1 MLIAL
6 LRSLFNGLRPT
17 KTKDIVQMP
26 IKDMKKDSPTQPVF
40 VVGIWRSGTSLLY
53 ALLNQNPRL
62 SLMYEGDLLLLGPM
76 FWGGRSKADWKQ
88 RWDFWNTGLSRH
100 QLDSKRIPDHPANLA
115 AAMES
120 VGREYAGT
128 AIWGCKSPSYYDR
141 LDQLSRLFPGARFI
155 IIWRDPADTLRSIV
169 RASQGSSWFG
179 KTGMS
184 VRALLGDLEMKK
196 GCDLLV
202 ARGCRVHQL
211 HYEELV
217 RDPASTMAGVC
228 KFLKIPYDPRMG
240 TLEGAD
246 RSAIF
251 SAGHHAMVKGERI
264 VSGPSRAEVLAPRLK
279 KKIDRYV
286 VYWKKRYG
294 GLWPVYPLVPE
305 GSAEATFLERT
316 RDSLAFALFRAWDR
330 SVALVYCFAPVFLLA
345 AYRRVKS
352 RWQPDLTDGA
362 EFSPLREGRG
372 QSSSGVPD
380 DSATDGPFSQ
390 VVEVSES
397 RQESR
402 T

>member
-1 MLIAL
+1 MI
-6 LRSLFNGLRPT
+6 
-17 KTKDIVQMP
+17 
-26 IKDMKKDSPTQPVF
+26 DMKKDSATQPVF

-53 ALLNQNPRL
+53 ALLNQNPKL

-100 QLDSKRIPDHPANLA
+100 HLDTGRIPDHPASLA

-141 LDQLSRLFPGARFI
+141 LDQLSRLFPEARFI

-202 ARGCRVHQL
+202 ARECRVHQL

-228 KFLKIPYDPRMG
+228 RFLNIPYDRRMG

-264 VSGPSRAEVLAPRLK
+264 VSGSSRSEVLAPRLK

-286 VYWKKRYG
+286 VYWKKRFG
-294 GLWPVYPLVPE
+294 GSWPVYPLVPE

-316 RDSLAFALFRAWDR
+316 RDSVAFAVFRAWDR
-330 SVALVYCFAPVFLLA
+330 WVALVYSFAPVFLLA

-352 RWQPDLTDGA
+352 RWQPDLSESA
-362 EFSPLREGRG
+362 EFSALPEGRG
-372 QSSSGVPD
+372 QSNSRIPVD
-380 DSATDGPFSQ
+380 DPTTVAPFSQ
-390 VVEVSES
+390 VVEVGEI
-397 RQESR
+397 REESR

>member
-1 MLIAL
+1 
-6 LRSLFNGLRPT
+6 LRSAGRPKNKKEDILRM
-17 KTKDIVQMP
+17 QMR
-26 IKDMKKDSPTQPVF
+26 DMKKDSSTQPVF

-53 ALLNQNPRL
+53 ALLNQNPKL

-88 RWDFWNTGLSRH
+88 RWDFWNAGLSRH
-100 QLDSKRIPDHPANLA
+100 HLDTRRIPDHPANLA

-120 VGREYAGT
+120 VGREYAGA

-202 ARGCRVHQL
+202 ARECRLHQL

-217 RDPASTMAGVC
+217 RDPASIMAGVC
-228 KFLKIPYDPRMG
+228 KFLEIPYDPRMG

-251 SAGHHAMVKGERI
+251 SASHHAMVKGERI
-264 VSGPSRAEVLAPRLK
+264 VSGSTRTEVLAPRLK

-294 GLWPVYPLVPE
+294 GSWPGYPLVPE
-305 GSAEATFLERT
+305 GSAEATLLERT
-316 RDSLAFALFRAWDR
+316 LDSLAFAICRAWDR

-352 RWQPDLTDGA
+352 RWQQDFTESA
-362 EFSPLREGRG
+362 EFSPLREDRG
-372 QSSSGVPD
+372 QSNSRSLD
-380 DSATDGPFSQ
+380 DTTTVTPFSQ
-390 VVEVSES
+390 VVEVGET
-397 RQESR
+397 REESR